1 MTGAQKI
8 QPLVQRLM
16 ETLLENC
23 PTLLDERDR
32 QQLMDREFC
41 KQSLGLSIGNHPLLK
56 RAGHGTAIRG
66 HNRYWKRRYGDFHVC
81 SQWWK
86 DDHISNAQALLNFVE
101 HLTEQKAKHPD
112 VAKLQTHRGAFEGYL
127 QSVGRTPPPTE
138 AFLLNMSKEMA
149 LWSEFLAVWP
159 PARVREMS
167 LEDYT
172 NLNRD
177 DAFVYWLEKRTEALG
192 SIWGGSAF
200 KFGIYRRNETSSRPE
215 KGERIWGEEYAWM
228 SKYGDTP
235 EKAFTTVRSR
245 LADVIDAVRE
255 GNLEAVEQVDFS
267 PAVKWKVAFLYQD
280 RGAPRL
286 LAIYDEKLLSL
297 CHDEAFPDAEGRSR
311 IQQHAALIEHYS
323 GLGDILDI
331 SRAIWDR
338 PPPPPEL
345 DTAHPR
351 NRILYGP
358 PGTGKTYGTE
368 RHAMAII
375 DGLSTEDV
383 AEGYRERFRKFRC
396 AADDG
401 SHKSVCGQ
409 VAMVTFHQ
417 NYAYEDFVE
426 GIRPRLTEP
435 SGRDADADAEAAEVA
450 EASASPDLAYELKH
464 GVFRR
469 ICAAAEGERRAART
483 EGREPER
490 FVLIID
496 EINRGNIPKIFGEL
510 ITLIEES
517 RRLGG
522 PDETTVTLPYSGDDF
537 GVPNNL
543 YVIGTMNT
551 ADRSIQQ
558 LDTALRRRFTFVEMM
573 PEPDHELVPADVDGV
588 DCRRML
594 RAMNERI
601 AVLMDR
607 EHQIGHTYL
616 FNVKDLDE
624 LADRFRNRIFPLLQE
639 YFYDDWRRIDA
650 VLGSNAF
657 VQPTKI
663 GEGHAR
669 DLARQFDLV
678 DEEMVIYERLP
689 EDDPAWQDAGQ
700 YRKIYESVAAG

>member
-1 MTGAQKI
+1 MADAQI
-8 QPLVQRLM
+8 QPSVKALM
-16 ETLLENC
+16 RTLLKDY
-23 PTLLDERDR
+23 PTLLDESDTSRLADVKACQR
-32 QQLMDREFC
+32 M
-41 KQSLGLSIGNHPLLK
+41 GLKVSYPVLVAEGRPYDPKRYYVSKFGNWHL
-56 RAGHGTAIRG
+56 
-66 HNRYWKRRYGDFHVC
+66 C
-81 SQWWK
+81 SQWRLPN
-86 DDHISNAQALLNFVE
+86 HRSNAESLLRFVE
-101 HLTEQKAKHPD
+101 DLIKRKTKHPD
-112 VAKLQTHRGAFEGYL
+112 VAKLQAHRGAFEKYL
-127 QSVGRTPPPTE
+127 RSSDGTPPPTKT
-138 AFLLNMSKEMA
+138 FRSNLSKEMS

-200 KFGIYRRNETSSRPE
+200 KFGIYRRSETSSKPE
-215 KGERIWGEEYAWM
+215 KRGRIWGEEHAWM
-228 SKYGDTP
+228 RKYGETP
-235 EKAFTTVRSR
+235 EEAFTTVRSR

-280 RGAPRL
+280 REAPRL
-286 LAIYDEKLLSL
+286 LAIYDEKLLRL
-297 CHDEAFPDAEGRSR
+297 RHDEAFPDAEGRSR

-323 GLGDILDI
+323 GWGDILDI
-331 SRAIWDR
+331 SRAIWKSATAA
-338 PPPPPEL
+338 PES

-358 PGTGKTYGTE
+358 PGTGKTYGTAH
-368 RHAMAII
+368 HAMAII
-375 DGLSTEDV
+375 EGTNASSLSGD
-383 AEGYRERFRKFRC
+383 YRQRFRELTSKS
-396 AADDG
+396 ADPSGSPTDG
-401 SHKSVCGQ
+401 R

-435 SGRDADADAEAAEVA
+435 GERDADAEAAEAVVAA

-469 ICAAAEGERRAART
+469 ICAAADGERRAART

-490 FVLIID
+490 YVLVID

-537 GVPNNL
+537 GVPENL
-543 YVIGTMNT
+543 YIIGTMNT

-573 PEPDHELVPADVDGV
+573 PDPDHELIPGDVDGV
-588 DCRRML
+588 DCRKML

-601 AVLMDR
+601 VLLMDR

-616 FNVKDLDE
+616 LDVKSIED

-650 VLGSNAF
+650 VLGGNAF
-657 VQPTKI
+657 VQPTEI
-663 GEGHAR
+663 GEGYAK
-669 DLARQFDLV
+669 DLAREFDLV
-678 DEEMVIYERLP
+678 DEEMVTYERLP
-689 EDDPAWQDAGQ
+689 QHDPAWEDAGQ
-700 YRKIYESVAAG
+700 YRKIYEPVAAD